1 LTKLA
6 TAVDRL
12 CDDAIAHIDARR
24 FAEAET
30 LLAEARAL
38 APGNPKVHYHF
49 AILFGDMGRHAE
61 ALAELDAALAG
72 DDSDAKAHN
81 NRGSVLQIT
90 GRLEEAERSFRRALE
105 LRPDLALP
113 YVNLGKLLEQR
124 GLPAQ
129 AMGVYDQALARGLEP
144 EVFEQYRAAL
154 AGTTTPR
161 SPDGWVK
168 ATFDNFAQVFAN
180 KVFFRALIN
189 TGLIIAVS
197 LLVQLPLALAMA
209 VLLAGRQFG
218 AVTFR
223 MIFFLPYILADV
235 AAGLIWRFVFDGDYG
250 LVSAISQSFG
260 GEPVYMLADRQLG
273 EIAVLVVIVWK
284 YFGFHMMLYIA
295 GLQGIDAALYEAAR
309 IDGAGAWQRFRFI
322 TLPQL
327 APMIR
332 LSIFFSVIG
341 SLQFFDM
348 IIPLTNGGPSN
359 SSHTIVSFL
368 YAFGI
373 LRMKLGF
380 GGAVSVLLFIA
391 RLHRSWDGSVT
402 NKMTTGF
409 RVGVLRL
416 ATDARC

>member
-168 ATFDNFAQVFAN
+168 ATFDNFAPTFDSHLRSLRYDVPRRLATMLAPRLGP
-180 KVFFRALIN
+180 RALILDLGCG
-189 TGLIIAVS
+189 TGQVGASFQSGVRLTGVDLS
-197 LLVQLPLALAMA
+197 PKMLAQAEALGVYEALH
-209 VLLAGRQFG
+209 VGE
-218 AVTFR
+218 
-223 MIFFLPYILADV
+223 IHEFLRHCAPAAFDAIVAADV
-235 AAGLIWRFVFDGDYG
+235 FI
-250 LVSAISQSFG
+250 
-260 GEPVYMLADRQLG
+260 
-273 EIAVLVVIVWK
+273 
-284 YFGFHMMLYIA
+284 YI
-295 GLQGIDAALYEAAR
+295 GALESLFEEAAR
-309 IDGAGAWQRFRFI
+309 VLHPGGWLAFSIEECASPDYALLPTGRYAQSDAYIRRCATGAFAVAEE
-322 TLPQL
+322 TS
-327 APMIR
+327 ATIR
-332 LSIFFSVIG
+332 LERG
-341 SLQFFDM
+341 A
-348 IIPLTNGGPSN
+348 PLPGR
-359 SSHTIVSFL
+359 L
-368 YAFGI
+368 Y
-373 LRMKLGF
+373 
-380 GGAVSVLLFIA
+380 
-391 RLHRSWDGSVT
+391 
-402 NKMTTGF
+402 
-409 RVGVLRL
+409 VLRKS
-416 ATDARC
+416 